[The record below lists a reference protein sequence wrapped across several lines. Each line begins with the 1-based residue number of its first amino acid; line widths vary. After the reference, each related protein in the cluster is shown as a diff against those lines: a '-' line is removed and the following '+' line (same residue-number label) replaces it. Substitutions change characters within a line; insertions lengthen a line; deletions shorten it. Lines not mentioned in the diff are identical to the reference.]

1 MNKKL
6 IKQINMLA
14 LLTLA
19 ISLFACT
26 DINKKITISNN
37 TNKEILLEE
46 DEISELI
53 NKGKKLLNDERY
65 DEANAYF
72 NKALELDKS
81 NKNLYLKIKDIYL
94 EANRLDDAYFL
105 IKSAISNNVDVENM
119 TKIAEEISSK
129 FEIIKIND
137 SIYQDLEY
145 YFPNTVTTVINNK
158 SIDLPIIWDYQ
169 KADTTNIGSFDYYGF
184 NAEYGRKIQLTL
196 TVKEVIYD
204 KQIGSIQNI
213 YTINGKSYIDVDLV
227 EFYWGTETASKEA
240 LKDNKILL
248 YDEDGTPYYPNGY
261 YIRNND
267 SELITYEISDSCS
280 FQLLPN
286 DFLFLG
292 YELPPSSSY
301 TIPNTASFNDFKNYI
316 NLYTPY
322 NNEKT
327 NRRTL
332 CWIELKNGVAYS
344 VYRQFTP

>member
-105 IKSAISNNVDVENM
+105 IKSAISNNVDV
-119 TKIAEEISSK
+119 
-129 FEIIKIND
+129 
-137 SIYQDLEY
+137 
-145 YFPNTVTTVINNK
+145 
-158 SIDLPIIWDYQ
+158 
-169 KADTTNIGSFDYYGF
+169 
-184 NAEYGRKIQLTL
+184 
-196 TVKEVIYD
+196 
-204 KQIGSIQNI
+204 
-213 YTINGKSYIDVDLV
+213 
-227 EFYWGTETASKEA
+227 
-240 LKDNKILL
+240 
-248 YDEDGTPYYPNGY
+248 
-261 YIRNND
+261 
-267 SELITYEISDSCS
+267 
-280 FQLLPN
+280 
-286 DFLFLG
+286 
-292 YELPPSSSY
+292 
-301 TIPNTASFNDFKNYI
+301 
-316 NLYTPY
+316 
-322 NNEKT
+322 
-327 NRRTL
+327 
-332 CWIELKNGVAYS
+332 
-344 VYRQFTP
+344 

>member
-105 IKSAISNNVDVENM
+105 IKSAISNNV
-119 TKIAEEISSK
+119 
-129 FEIIKIND
+129 
-137 SIYQDLEY
+137 
-145 YFPNTVTTVINNK
+145 
-158 SIDLPIIWDYQ
+158 
-169 KADTTNIGSFDYYGF
+169 
-184 NAEYGRKIQLTL
+184 
-196 TVKEVIYD
+196 
-204 KQIGSIQNI
+204 
-213 YTINGKSYIDVDLV
+213 DVDLV